1 MSLKIVRIT
10 RDFPDMNALEQIA
23 VEAFPPQEYVS
34 PQDLLSYTESSDDC
48 DFWGFYAGKDFIGYL
63 HLIRYK
69 NMVYVCFFA
78 VGVSY
83 RSCGYGSEIL
93 SRLKELYPA
102 YQIVLDIEAADE
114 SAPNLAQRIRRRD
127 FYRRNGYVPTGHY
140 IAYWGMTFEIL
151 CSGGDFDLAVYKE
164 LVSNIR
170 VEGISFRFFTKY
182 FVSSEN

>member
-1 MSLKIVRIT
+1 MLENPSDNAIFMSGIVVGIDKTNILMSLKIVRIT

-83 RSCGYGSEIL
+83 R
-93 SRLKELYPA
+93 
-102 YQIVLDIEAADE
+102 
-114 SAPNLAQRIRRRD
+114 IR
-127 FYRRNGYVPTGHY
+127 
-140 IAYWGMTFEIL
+140 
-151 CSGGDFDLAVYKE
+151 
-164 LVSNIR
+164 
-170 VEGISFRFFTKY
+170 
-182 FVSSEN
+182 

>member
-102 YQIVLDIEAADE
+102 YQIVLDI
-114 SAPNLAQRIRRRD
+114 
-127 FYRRNGYVPTGHY
+127 
-140 IAYWGMTFEIL
+140 
-151 CSGGDFDLAVYKE
+151 
-164 LVSNIR
+164 
-170 VEGISFRFFTKY
+170 
-182 FVSSEN
+182 

>member
-1 MSLKIVRIT
+1 MSLKIVRIS
-10 RDFPDMNALEQIA
+10 RGFPDMNALEQIA

-34 PQDLLSYTESSDDC
+34 PQELLAYTEDSDDC

-78 VGVSY
+78 VGASY
-83 RSCGYGSEIL
+83 RSRGYGSEIL
-93 SRLKELYPA
+93 SKLKELYPT
-102 YQIVLDIEAADE
+102 YRIVLDIEAVDE
-114 SAPNLAQRIRRRD
+114 SAPNLHQRIKRRD
-127 FYRRNGYVPTGHY
+127 FYLRNGYVPTGHY

-151 CSGGDFDLAVYKE
+151 CGGGDFDLTVYKE

-170 VEGISFRFFTKY
+170 VEGISFRFFTK
-182 FVSSEN
+182 

>member
-1 MSLKIVRIT
+1 MFRRKTSFLIPRVPTIVIFGAFMQEKILSVIFT
-10 RDFPDMNALEQIA
+10 LSDIK
-23 VEAFPPQEYVS
+23 YGIC
-34 PQDLLSYTESSDDC
+34 LL
-48 DFWGFYAGKDFIGYL
+48 
-63 HLIRYK
+63 
-69 NMVYVCFFA
+69 FA

-170 VEGISFRFFTKY
+170 VEGISFRFFTK
-182 FVSSEN
+182 